1 MSIMWQPKQE
11 TIGQLM
17 AMIEKGEI
25 ALPQFQRPAVW
36 QPAKDEIP
44 FLIAILNSRPTG
56 SLLTLDY
63 GPRSD
68 GEPKAFPVHALDGAP
83 ETSKEAAQLLL
94 LDGQQRVTTLYRATT
109 CGWTSTDKAGN
120 LSVKRMILDV
130 KAALDESEVLEDH
143 LSLEPGAD
151 AAIPDMARTGR
162 VDFRTLM
169 NPNDLGE
176 WTEAF
181 LAAHSTAEDRPLR
194 RAHLNST
201 IQGFSQVKDYRF
213 PIMELAK
220 QIDVSVVADIFE
232 HMNSTGQALNR
243 FDLMVARMFQ
253 PTADGEYYN
262 LREEWSNLLAASPF
276 LEQIGVS
283 EDDGLMPLQLIAWR
297 HVQKVTTNAVLEL
310 KPHLVLGESNEH
322 PGLDLER
329 AVKALESSAE
339 FLATT
344 CGVVAPTL
352 LPQKAMLLP
361 IASLHLREALNT
373 EAQGLEPHQ
382 LRKWFFASCFNQ
394 PAPRYYGGVN
404 SRVAEDCKVL
414 EQWADHGK
422 EPDYVAALDRNHVND
437 LDFREPMTRERNIL
451 GVAALALLVQS
462 GAQDW
467 SMNRPEVKTLETIHL
482 HHMVPEQRLKKW
494 FPGSGDD
501 YQQRRRIANFAP
513 ISAKKN
519 QKYGAT
525 EPAAVLDELEGH
537 AEAVLVSHCADE
549 ETLRSA
555 FLTARNFDKF
565 CEDRS
570 DRLKRMICDQLGLKS
585 SL

>member
-1 MSIMWQPKQE
+1 MSIMWQQRQL

-17 AMIEKGEI
+17 AHVEQGDL

-36 QPAKDEIP
+36 QPTKDEIP

-63 GPRSD
+63 GPTSD
-68 GEPKAFPVHALDGAP
+68 GRPKAFPVHALDGAP
-83 ETSKEAAQLLL
+83 ETSREATQLLL
-94 LDGQQRVTTLYRATT
+94 LDGQQRVTTLFRATS
-109 CGWTSTDKAGN
+109 CGWTSTDKAGK
-120 LSVKRMILDV
+120 LSVRRLIVDV
-130 KAALDESEVLEDH
+130 KAALDEGVVEEDH
-143 LSLEPGAD
+143 LSLGAGAD
-151 AAIPDMARTGR
+151 AAIHDMAKSGR

-181 LAAHSTAEDRPLR
+181 LAAHSTEEERPVY

-213 PIMELAK
+213 PIMELDK

-232 HMNSTGQALNR
+232 NMNSTGQALNR
-243 FDLMVARMFQ
+243 FDLMVARLFQ
-253 PTADGEYYN
+253 PTSEFEYYN
-262 LREEWSNLLAASPF
+262 LREEWSNLLATSPF

-297 HVQKVTTNAVLEL
+297 NKRKITTKVVLQLEPELVLGRSSDHPGLEL
-310 KPHLVLGESNEH
+310 KN
-322 PGLDLER
+322 
-329 AVKALESSAE
+329 AVKALESAAE
-339 FLATT
+339 FLTT
-344 CGVVAPTL
+344 MCGVVASTL

-361 IASLHLREALNT
+361 IASLYLREALNR
-373 EAQGLEPHQ
+373 EAKGLEPHQ
-382 LRKWFFASCFNQ
+382 LRKWFFASCFHQ

-422 EPDYVAALDRNHVND
+422 EPDYVSDLDRDHVDGLD
-437 LDFREPMTRERNIL
+437 LSGPMTRERNIL
-451 GVAALALLVQS
+451 GVATLALLVQS

-467 SMNRPEVKTLETIHL
+467 SMNRPEVKALETVHF
-482 HHMVPEQRLKKW
+482 HHMVPDQRLKKW
-494 FPGSGDD
+494 FPGPGEN
-501 YQQRRRIANFAP
+501 YQQRQRLANFAP

-519 QKYGAT
+519 QRFGAK

-537 AEAVLVSHCADE
+537 AEAVLASHCANE
-549 ETLRSA
+549 EMLRSA
-555 FLTARNFDKF
+555 FLSERNFDKF

-570 DRLKRMICDQLGLKS
+570 ARLKRMICDQLGL
-585 SL
+585 